1 MKLINI
7 KKELNISL
15 VKDFKEKLDPDYIYL
30 PIEIPKQDV
39 FKGEII
45 GNHII
50 SVSGHVINKNI
61 VENNFMEEI
70 KPIDDPVQIIKK
82 LFPEFSFLM
91 GKDIIYINCI
101 DKDPYCYNR
110 YYILKNNK
118 ELVIEAL
125 EKVLDK
131 FKIKLAFLVLTSS
144 QEDII
149 NDIKE
154 FITYNNIKFKVM
166 DDLYPIGFSDVLK
179 LKLNVSGNMSIIEVE
194 DLLDVYSLIKKKI
207 INTEKYITING
218 NNVPKPLV
226 LKVKLYSR
234 LSDYLKY
241 YHLENNSNIVLN
253 NSLCGKIVSKDIIIT
268 RNTDLFII
276 NKTNKIIEE
285 KCINC
290 GLCYRVCPIGI
301 NPLKKNNK
309 CIKCGLCNYVCPSKI
324 NCLKVGGNNV

>member
-1 MKLINI
+1 MKLVNI

-30 PIEIPKQDV
+30 PVPILKQDV

-50 SVSGHVINKNI
+50 SISGRVINKNI
-61 VENNFMEEI
+61 IENNFMEETRLTSS
-70 KPIDDPVQIIKK
+70 PEVIIEK
-82 LFPEFSFLM
+82 LFPQFNNLM
-91 GKDIIYINCI
+91 NKDILYINCI

-125 EKVLDK
+125 EKILEK
-131 FKIKLAFLVLTSS
+131 FKIKSAFLVLTSS

-149 NDIKE
+149 SDIKE

-166 DDLYPIGFSDVLK
+166 DDLYPIGFSEVLK
-179 LKLNVSGNMSIIEVE
+179 LKLNISNNTSLVELE

-218 NNVPKPLV
+218 NNVSKPLV

-241 YHLENNSNIVLN
+241 YHIDNTSNIVLN
-253 NSLCGKIVSKDIIIT
+253 NSLCGKVVSKDIIIT
-268 RNTDLFII
+268 RNTELFII
-276 NKTNKIIEE
+276 NKTNKVIEE
-285 KCINC
+285 KCLNC
-290 GLCYRVCPIGI
+290 GLCYRVCPLGI
-301 NPLKKNNK
+301 NPLKKNSK
-309 CIKCGLCNYVCPSKI
+309 CIKCGLCNYVCPSNI